1 MLRSAW
7 TATLEAIARAS
18 TGRRT
23 RGDPGRGTRDRSPDR
38 SETPRTVRCPQAPPN
53 GTARVCRPAGR
64 SWHRRRHT
72 RQVFVISWVSD
83 GRKGPR
89 GTLRHPSVRDDNER
103 RWRGSAKKKIRRPHQ
118 TQAQPAK
125 SSMADSKPKKPRPA
139 LPTPNWLTEPPL
151 PPRRPAIL
159 SANAKSNTASPIS
172 IEIQKTVIAPAAAP
186 KSAPVPPQSRKS
198 LAAHEQVPGLPPTPS
213 VEVASR
219 PAPLSGG
226 ANPAP
231 RYPWISRQRG
241 EQGRVI
247 VTVTVSAKGHPREVG
262 IKRSSG
268 YRRLDE
274 AAVAAVR
281 KWRFVPAKRRG
292 RAVAGRAQ
300 VPVTFRLTD

>member
-1 MLRSAW
+1 MI
-7 TATLEAIARAS
+7 ATPLPFLEGARPAARTLALAALLSIAGHGALLAAAHWLWGAATPPRPPVMVAIAVIPAASLTPAPRADNVEPA
-18 TGRRT
+18 TKPVAKR
-23 RGDPGRGTRDRSPDR
+23 
-38 SETPRTVRCPQAPPN
+38 APAIN
-53 GTARVCRPAGR
+53 T
-64 SWHRRRHT
+64 
-72 RQVFVISWVSD
+72 
-83 GRKGPR
+83 
-89 GTLRHPSVRDDNER
+89 
-103 RWRGSAKKKIRRPHQ
+103 AKKKIRRPHQ
-118 TQAQPAK
+118 TQAQPGK
-125 SSMADSKPKKPRPA
+125 SSLADSKPKKPRPA
-139 LPTPNWLTEPPL
+139 LPAPDWLTEPPL
-151 PPRRPAIL
+151 PPKPPAFH
-159 SANAKSNTASPIS
+159 SANAEPDAASPIS
-172 IEIQKTVIAPAAAP
+172 MEVQKTVIAPATAP
-186 KSAPVPPQSRKS
+186 KSAPVPPQSSKS

-292 RAVAGRAQ
+292 RAVAGRAR

>member
-1 MLRSAW
+1 MI
-7 TATLEAIARAS
+7 ATPSPFLEGARPAARTLALAALLSIAGHGALLAAAHWLWGAATPPRPPAMVTIAVIPAASLTPAPRADNVEPATKPVAKRARAI
-18 TGRRT
+18 
-23 RGDPGRGTRDRSPDR
+23 
-38 SETPRTVRCPQAPPN
+38 N
-53 GTARVCRPAGR
+53 TA
-64 SWHRRRHT
+64 
-72 RQVFVISWVSD
+72 
-83 GRKGPR
+83 K
-89 GTLRHPSVRDDNER
+89 N
-103 RWRGSAKKKIRRPHQ
+103 KIRRHHQ

-125 SSMADSKPKKPRPA
+125 TSMADSKPKKPRPA

-172 IEIQKTVIAPAAAP
+172 IEILNNVAAPAASPISMEIQKTVIAPAAAP
-186 KSAPVPPQSRKS
+186 KSAPVPPQSSKS

-231 RYPWISRQRG
+231 RYPWISRQRC

-247 VTVTVSAKGHPREVG
+247 VTVTVNAKGHPREVG

>member
-1 MLRSAW
+1 MI
-7 TATLEAIARAS
+7 ATPLPFLEGA
-18 TGRRT
+18 
-23 RGDPGRGTRDRSPDR
+23 
-38 SETPRTVRCPQAPPN
+38 
-53 GTARVCRPAGR
+53 RPAARTLALAALLSIAGHGALLAAAHWLWGAATPPR
-64 SWHRRRHT
+64 PPAMVT
-72 RQVFVISWVSD
+72 IAVIPEASL
-83 GRKGPR
+83 RPAPR
-89 GTLRHPSVRDDNER
+89 ADNIEPATKPVAKR
-103 RWRGSAKKKIRRPHQ
+103 APAINTAKKKIRRPHQ

-125 SSMADSKPKKPRPA
+125 TSMADSKPKKPRPT

-151 PPRRPAIL
+151 PPRRPAFL
-159 SANAKSNTASPIS
+159 SANAEPDAASPIS
-172 IEIQKTVIAPAAAP
+172 MEIRKTVIAPAAAP
-186 KSAPVPPQSRKS
+186 KSAPVPPQSSKS